1 MSLKELSTAMKESL
15 KPQRK
20 EAEELFDKWSAVMK
34 EATITL
40 SNWDTETEH
49 VVRLIDETEQKQVM
63 VLCIAPAN
71 TASDNPQCLDILSM
85 CLDCLWVVIIFRSLH
100 FRGEHVTMQTC

>member
-1 MSLKELSTAMKESL
+1 MKESL

-20 EAEELFDKWSAVMK
+20 EAEELFDKWTAVMK

-49 VVRLIDETEQKQVM
+49 GVRLIDDTEQKQVSAWLQ
-63 VLCIAPAN
+63 VSN
-71 TASDNPQCLDILSM
+71 CLNNF
-85 CLDCLWVVIIFRSLH
+85 CVWLDFSWVVIIFLLLKD
-100 FRGEHVTMQTC
+100 EHVTMSICLE

>member
-1 MSLKELSTAMKESL
+1 MKVALSDFEIRYYYTFTFHSFCSQVDELSTEVKESL

-40 SNWDTETEH
+40 SNWDTETEQG
-49 VVRLIDETEQKQVM
+49 VRAIDDTAQKQVEYYGPYPT
-63 VLCIAPAN
+63 LC
-71 TASDNPQCLDILSM
+71 
-85 CLDCLWVVIIFRSLH
+85 
-100 FRGEHVTMQTC
+100 

>member
-49 VVRLIDETEQKQVM
+49 RVRLIDDTEQKQVI
-63 VLCIAPAN
+63 VLCMTP
-71 TASDNPQCLDILSM
+71 SPHR
-85 CLDCLWVVIIFRSLH
+85 FR
-100 FRGEHVTMQTC
+100 

>member
-1 MSLKELSTAMKESL
+1 MKESL

-40 SNWDTETEH
+40 SNWDIETDH
-49 VVRLIDETEQKQVM
+49 VVRLINETEQKQVI

-71 TASDNPQCLDILSM
+71 TASDNLQCLDILSM
-85 CLDCLWVVIIFRSLH
+85 CLDC
-100 FRGEHVTMQTC
+100 

>member
-40 SNWDTETEH
+40 SNWDTETEQGI
-49 VVRLIDETEQKQVM
+49 RLIDGTEQKQVI
-63 VLCIAPAN
+63 VLCITP
-71 TASDNPQCLDILSM
+71 NPHRFI
-85 CLDCLWVVIIFRSLH
+85 
-100 FRGEHVTMQTC
+100 

>member
-1 MSLKELSTAMKESL
+1 MALDELSTEVKESL

-40 SNWDTETEH
+40 SNWDTETEQG
-49 VVRLIDETEQKQVM
+49 VRLIDDTEQKQVIVM
-63 VLCIAPAN
+63 CIAP
-71 TASDNPQCLDILSM
+71 SPHL
-85 CLDCLWVVIIFRSLH
+85 FR
-100 FRGEHVTMQTC
+100 